1 MLNINEIFNFG
12 YKAFNFLLKHLR
24 ANNFEGKYLLIE
36 TGVNNNK
43 RFNMFFYLE
52 NKNESEENLEFDN
65 RLFFKSKNQVI
76 ELNNVRI
83 FREIKIPSKSFG
95 RICYLQSPCN
105 LFSFTKEILEE
116 IVENTGKDSVFYIKT
131 LKGKKFKF
139 KSFDKKLKANYYQ
152 RKFYNIFQNYKF
164 HENKEDNKICF
175 IEDKPFNPYKLIHN
189 DLNSFC
195 NEILINHLK
204 N

>member
-1 MLNINEIFNFG
+1 MNINEIFNFG

-36 TGVNNNK
+36 TGVSNNK
-43 RFNMFFYLE
+43 TFNIFFYLE

-65 RLFFKSKNQVI
+65 RLFFKSQNQVI

-83 FREIKIPSKSFG
+83 PREIKIPSKSFG
-95 RICYLQSPCN
+95 RICSLQSPCSN
-105 LFSFTKEILEE
+105 YSFIKETLEE

-139 KSFDKKLKANYYQ
+139 KSFDKKLKANYYE

-175 IEDKPFNPYKLIHN
+175 IDDKPFNPYKLIHN

-195 NEILINHLK
+195 NEILINHSK